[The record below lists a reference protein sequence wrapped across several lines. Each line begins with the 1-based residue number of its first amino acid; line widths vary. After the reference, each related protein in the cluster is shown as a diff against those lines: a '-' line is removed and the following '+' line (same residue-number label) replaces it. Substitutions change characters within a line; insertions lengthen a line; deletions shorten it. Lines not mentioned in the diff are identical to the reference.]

1 MQVGRMMTDKQ
12 RNYIES
18 LIKKV
23 FRQEES
29 QSEMLSRLDRVNV
42 SSSQASTMIH
52 ALRLEYNIGR
62 TIPSCM
68 FRASNLNPKM
78 DEFFKILGFD

>member
-1 MQVGRMMTDKQ
+1 MTDKQ
-12 RNYIES
+12 RSYIES

-23 FRQEES
+23 FRNEDSRNEI
-29 QSEMLSRLDRVNV
+29 LSRLSKASV

-52 ALRLEYNIGR
+52 ALRLEYNIYQ

-68 FRASNLNPKM
+68 FAANNLNPKM
-78 DEFFKILGFD
+78 DLFFRYLGFDKV